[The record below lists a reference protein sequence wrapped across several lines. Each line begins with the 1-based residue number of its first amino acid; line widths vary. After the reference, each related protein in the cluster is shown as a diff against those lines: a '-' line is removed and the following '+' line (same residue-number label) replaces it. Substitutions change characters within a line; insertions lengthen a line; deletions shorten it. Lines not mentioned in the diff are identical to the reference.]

1 MLTNKLLFG
10 RMYRAEGEEDT
21 GAPAA
26 PIVPDTT
33 ATPEPES
40 SDGDVN
46 EWSALVDEESDDV
59 TTDFESAGEPEATPP
74 VETPPVAPAAPAP
87 APAVPAEPPAVA
99 PVVPVPPAAETAPVV
114 TPEPPPVESPAAPA
128 VDPVEARNS
137 YLASLRQYY
146 ALSPENAQRL
156 QTEPELV
163 LPELAATLHLEVVD
177 AIMNMLPQHV
187 GSIVEHHTRVTQAN
201 REAEDSFFK
210 AWPELVGHKDAV
222 LRVGQMYRAA
232 NPKATKDQAIGVI
245 GKFVMDS
252 LGLVRAAPA
261 ASTPPASAP
270 AQVNPFV
277 PATGGGAGQPP
288 VAPGEWDFILDDDS

>member
-1 MLTNKLLFG
+1 MQTNRLFG
-10 RMYRAEGEEDT
+10 RVYRAEEGDVPSEAAPVVPDNP
-21 GAPAA
+21 APA
-26 PIVPDTT
+26 
-33 ATPEPES
+33 
-40 SDGDVN
+40 SDDSDSGVN
-46 EWSALVDEESDDV
+46 EWSELVADDV
-59 TTDFESAGEPEATPP
+59 EEGGQDFDSAGEPEATPP
-74 VETPPVAPAAPAP
+74 VEAPAVTPAAPVP
-87 APAVPAEPPAVA
+87 APAVPAEPVAPVPAAPVPPAVEPT
-99 PVVPVPPAAETAPVV
+99 PVVPVVPEVPPAET
-114 TPEPPPVESPAAPA
+114 PAAPA
-128 VDPVEARNS
+128 VDPVEARNG

-201 REAEDSFFK
+201 KEAEDSFFK

-252 LGLVRAAPA
+252 LGIVRTAPSA
-261 ASTPPASAP
+261 PSNPAPTP

-277 PATGGGAGQPP
+277 PAAGSASGQPP
-288 VAPGEWDFILDDDS
+288 ATPGEWDFILDDDS